1 MSYDRCLDLDP
12 SGDSLERLYY
22 INGVFDELSSE
33 NKNISVFDVCDA
45 PHYVPGIRGMEFLLR
60 MLCIIHLKPIVRLR
74 NKS

>member
-1 MSYDRCLDLDP
+1 MHKIVSYDRCLDLDP

-45 PHYVPGIRGMEFLLR
+45 PHYVPGIRGDGIFIEDVVHYTPQTNR
-60 MLCIIHLKPIVRLR
+60 
-74 NKS
+74 